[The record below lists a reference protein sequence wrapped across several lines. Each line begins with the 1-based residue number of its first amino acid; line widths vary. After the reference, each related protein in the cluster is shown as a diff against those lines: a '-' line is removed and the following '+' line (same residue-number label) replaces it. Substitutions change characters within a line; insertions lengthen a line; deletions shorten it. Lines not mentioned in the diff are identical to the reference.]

1 MSTKEMMAD
10 IFTKALSRESFEK
23 FRTNLGV
30 LRAT

>member
-10 IFTKALSRESFEK
+10 IFTKALPRESFEK
-23 FRTNLGV
+23 FRTNFGV